1 MEDTLEKNTNPTE
14 LTRTI
19 SVIGRGYNCKIFDL
33 ISITMTV
40 LSKFL
45 VLSGKKLLAHS
56 KVWEKPRF
64 NLTIL
69 TVNENTL

>member
-1 MEDTLEKNTNPTE
+1 
-14 LTRTI
+14 
-19 SVIGRGYNCKIFDL
+19 
-33 ISITMTV
+33 MTV
-40 LSKFL
+40 LIKSL

-69 TVNENTL
+69 TASENTHQEKITIASFQKSDLQGHQNEALRAA